1 MATRTQ
7 RLKENVKIKAIK
19 DIGGVEAA
27 FEKKG
32 EAAFRRGMGIKLCLD
47 RPRLLTESYKMT
59 EGEPMETRRAKG
71 LAHILENMKIYIQ
84 SDELIVGNFASRP
97 ECVTTHPELQWR
109 WLDKTIGAPD
119 GVWSDLL
126 SDEEKKEMMEL
137 HKYWKTLSIGGKERQ
152 LVPEE
157 IKPYWYFKGTF
168 FWTNNYELGTPDYD
182 RLFSIGVEG
191 TIKEADEKLK
201 EIDKDYSEGRINS
214 ENYLNKKRFLE
225 AAKIVLNSFTCWLK
239 RYERLSR
246 EMAGEEEN
254 ETRKREL
261 EEISEI
267 CNWISEKPPRTLR
280 EAIQLF
286 LFVHLVV
293 NYIELPQVGCGIRAD
308 TLFYPFYKR
317 DLENGG
323 MTREKAQELLES
335 LWVKFLE
342 TGFLHPP
349 IWSGFGGGGLGWQT
363 VTIGGVSSENEDVT
377 NEMTYLVLES
387 TKSLQTL
394 QPPLALRVHDK
405 TPRELLLKA
414 VEVLGSGIGQP
425 ALFNDKAVIPRLL
438 SLGFP
443 LDDAL
448 NYSINNCMVP
458 TIPGKNLNH
467 RSDCYGW
474 FNVAKCL
481 ELALNQGKDFKTEEQ
496 LSIETPDPSSFV
508 SIEEIED
515 AITQHFRF
523 NMHKLV
529 MIGNMADALY
539 KEYLPRPFLSAVT
552 DGCIERAQDVRE
564 WNYEPDYREVVF
576 GGVNNV
582 ADSLAAIK
590 KLVFEEQR
598 IGMAELVDVL
608 KKNWEGKED
617 IRQMFINDAPKFG
630 NDDDYVD
637 AIAKKLFRQ
646 VADETMKFK
655 TIMGTSVVPDG
666 TMASGH
672 FMLGDVTN
680 ATPDGRKAGEA
691 LPDGSVSPVY
701 GRDQSGPTAALRS
714 VSKADAVRSFNH
726 LFNQTF
732 MPQFMKG
739 EYVETF
745 VDYLRTWADLG
756 IHHIQFNV
764 VGRDTLRDAQSH
776 PEEHSDLIVRV
787 AGYSAY
793 FIDLSK
799 KLQET
804 IIDRTQQSFC

>member
-1 MATRTQ
+1 MSERTQ
-7 RLKENVKIKAIK
+7 TLKKNVRIKAIR
-19 DIGGVEAA
+19 DIGGAEAA

-32 EAAFRRGMGIKLCLD
+32 EAAFRTGMGIKLCLD
-47 RPRLLTESYKMT
+47 RPRLLTEAYKMT
-59 EGEPMETRRAKG
+59 EGEPMITRRAKA
-71 LAHILENMKIYIQ
+71 LAHIFENMKIYIQ
-84 SDELIVGNFASRP
+84 PEELIVGNFASRP
-97 ECVTTHPELQWR
+97 DCVSHHPELQWR
-109 WLDKTIGAPD
+109 WLDKTIASPN
-119 GVWSDLL
+119 GVWRDLL
-126 SDEEKKEMMEL
+126 SDEEKKEMVEL
-137 HKYWKTLSIGGKERQ
+137 HKYWRNLAIGGRERE

-157 IKPYWYFKGTF
+157 IKPYWYFKGPF
-168 FWTNNYELGTPDYD
+168 FWTNNYELGTPDYEK
-182 RLFSIGVEG
+182 LFRVGITGR
-191 TIKEADEKLK
+191 IKEADEKLK
-201 EIDKDYSEGRINS
+201 EVEKDYIEARINS
-214 ENYLNKKRFLE
+214 DDYLKKKRFLE
-225 AAKIVLNSFTCWLK
+225 AVKIVLNGFTCWAK
-239 RYERLSR
+239 RYGKLSK
-246 EMAGEEEN
+246 ETAEKEKN
-254 ETRKREL
+254 ETRRREI

-267 CNWISEKPPRTLR
+267 CDWIAEKPPRTLQ

-293 NYIELPQVGCGIRAD
+293 NFIELPQVGCGIRAD

-317 DLENGG
+317 DVENGR
-323 MTREKAQELLES
+323 MTREKAQELLEC

-363 VTIGGVSSENEDVT
+363 VTIGGVTPENEDVT

-387 TKSLQTL
+387 TKALQTL
-394 QPPLALRVHDK
+394 QPPLALRVHDR
-405 TPRELLLKA
+405 TPTELLLKTTD
-414 VEVLGSGIGQP
+414 VITSGIGQP

-438 SLGFP
+438 SLGVP
-443 LDDAL
+443 IDDAI

-474 FNVAKCL
+474 FNIAKCL
-481 ELALNQGKDFKTEEQ
+481 ELALNQGRDLKSEEQ
-496 LSIETPDPSSFV
+496 LSVETPDPTSFT
-508 SIEEIED
+508 SAEEIID
-515 AITQHFRF
+515 AVMQHFRF
-523 NMHKLV
+523 NMHKV
-529 MIGNMADALY
+529 VIIGNMADTLY
-539 KEYLPRPFLSAVT
+539 KEYLPRPFLSAFT
-552 DGCIERAQDVRE
+552 DGCIERAQDVRD
-564 WNYEPDYREVVF
+564 WNYVLDYRDVVF
-576 GGVNNV
+576 GGVANV

-590 KLVFEEQR
+590 RLVFEEQKVS
-598 IGMAELVDVL
+598 MADLIDAL

-617 IRQMFINDAPKFG
+617 LRQVFLNDAPKFG

-637 AIAKKLFRQ
+637 SIAKRLFRLIT
-646 VADETMKFK
+646 DETMKFK

-672 FMLGDVTN
+672 FILGDVTN

-691 LPDGSVSPVY
+691 LGDGSVSPVY
-701 GRDQSGPTAALRS
+701 GRDEAGPTAALRS

-739 EYVETF
+739 EYAETF

-764 VGRDTLRDAQSH
+764 VSRDTLREAQQH
-776 PEEHSDLIVRV
+776 PENHANLIVRV

-793 FIDLSK
+793 FIDLSLR
-799 KLQET
+799 LQDT
-804 IIDRTQQSFC
+804 IIARTQQCF